1 MCFINKSSLK
11 LKIPHKILLLFLCY
25 ILQGCNSKPNET
37 IQTESENDSVALWIK
52 SSKEITLPL
61 KKRKLYLKKAYTEIK
76 SNKTDTLTTRTL
88 SKIAYQYL
96 KLKDTL
102 RFKKLNKETY
112 QLAIKLK
119 DTFTLADIHWNN
131 ANYYKKIVVYDTAY
145 YHYNKAYHFFESINQ
160 QNYAAKMLYGMAFI
174 KGRYRDYSGS
184 EILIIKAIS
193 KYKSLKKNEALY
205 ASYNHLALL
214 QNDIKEYDKALFYHN
229 KALEYLDKLKNK
241 RDFYDVILNNIGL
254 IYLEK
259 GNYLKALNHFNRIL
273 ENDSL
278 KNKNIGSYARVIDN
292 KAYCKLLNNDTLNV
306 KQNLYESLKIRDSIN
321 NKAGIVISK
330 IHLSKYYSFIGDT
343 VNAINFA
350 KDANVLSRKIKN
362 SRDYLASLKVL
373 SKLDIKNSKDYLE
386 KYIMYNDSLQDFD
399 RKIQNKFTRIAYET
413 DEYIEETR
421 RLSKQKIQILI
432 ISLVIVLIVSL
443 IYYIIIQRLR
453 NKRLLLETEQQKANE
468 LVYVLTLKQQAKL
481 EEEKTKERNRISQEL
496 HDGILGKLFG
506 IRVNLGFLDIKGNDD
521 TLNKYESFL
530 DELQVVEKEIRE
542 VSHKLNTNFDS
553 SEIDFSSV
561 LNQLFKNKSNLGNFS
576 YQLNIDDTIS
586 WNKIDEIVKVNL
598 YRILQE
604 ALQNII
610 KYANTTEV
618 VLNCL
623 AEKNKLIISINDNG
637 IGFGEKKRKKGIGIK
652 NMKSRIQK
660 LKGTFTITSKIG
672 NGTTI
677 HFTIPIH

>member
-1 MCFINKSSLK
+1 MK

>member
-11 LKIPHKILLLFLCY
+11 LKILHKILLLFLCY
-25 ILQGCNSKPNET
+25 ILQGCNSKPDET
-37 IQTESENDSVALWIK
+37 IQTESENDSVALWIE

-102 RFKKLNKETY
+102 SFKRLNKETY
-112 QLAIKLK
+112 QLALKLK
-119 DTFTLADIHWNN
+119 DTFTLADLHWNE
-131 ANYYKKIVVYDTAY
+131 ANYYKKVEVYDSAY
-145 YHYNKAYHFFESINQ
+145 YHYNKAYAYFKNIGQEE
-160 QNYAAKMLYGMAFI
+160 YAAKMLYGMSFI
-174 KGRYRDYSGS
+174 KGRYKDYYGS
-184 EILIIKAIS
+184 ELLIIKAIAR
-193 KYKSLKKNEALY
+193 YKSLQDDEALY
-205 ASYNHLALL
+205 SSYNHLAII
-214 QNDIKEYDKALFYHN
+214 QSDIHEYDRALFYHN

-241 RDFYDVILNNIGL
+241 KVFYKISLNNIGDV
-254 IYLEK
+254 YVEK
-259 GNYLKALNHFNRIL
+259 GEYEKALPYFDAIL
-273 ENDSL
+273 EDDSL
-278 KNKNIGSYARVIDN
+278 KIKDIESYVRVLDN
-292 KAYCKLLNNDTLNV
+292 RAYCKFLNKDTIGI
-306 KQNLYESLKIRDSIN
+306 KQDFYTALRIRDSLN
-321 NKAGIVISK
+321 NKAGVAISK
-330 IHLSKYYSFIGDT
+330 IHLSEYFAVIKDSLKAIKY
-343 VNAINFA
+343 A
-350 KDANVLSRKIKN
+350 KEANVLSREVKN
-362 SRDYLASLKVL
+362 SRDYLTSLHLL
-373 SKLDIKNSKDYLE
+373 SKLDSKNAADYLD
-386 KYIMYNDSLQDFD
+386 KYITYSDSLQTIDQ
-399 RKIQNKFTRIAYET
+399 KAQNRFARTAFET
-413 DEYIEETR
+413 DEYIEETK
-421 RLSKQKIQILI
+421 RLLLQKTYILI
-432 ISLVIVLIVSL
+432 IGLVLVLIVSL
-443 IYYIIIQRLR
+443 IYYSLIQKSK

-468 LVYVLTLKQQAKL
+468 QVYVLTLKQQAKL

-623 AEKNKLIISINDNG
+623 AEKNKLIISVNDNG
-637 IGFGEKKRKKGIGIK
+637 IGFDAKKRKKGIGIK